1 MYITEMERI
10 DFILKEGAKKG
21 MALSKFINTQIN
33 EFKNSKQYK
42 EMIIGSKYYKN
53 EGDIEK
59 KERTYIDEK
68 RFRKNITI
76 CQEL

>member
-42 EMIIGSKYYKN
+42 EMIIGSK
-53 EGDIEK
+53 
-59 KERTYIDEK
+59 
-68 RFRKNITI
+68 
-76 CQEL
+76 